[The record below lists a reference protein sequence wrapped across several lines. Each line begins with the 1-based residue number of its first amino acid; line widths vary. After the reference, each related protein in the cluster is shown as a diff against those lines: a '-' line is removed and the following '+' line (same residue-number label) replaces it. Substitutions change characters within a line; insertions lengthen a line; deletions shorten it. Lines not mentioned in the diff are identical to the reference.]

1 MMTEV
6 SQMKKIPVVVVAGP
20 TASGKTA
27 LGVEICKH
35 FSGEVV
41 SADSMQIYKGM
52 DIATAKPTKD
62 EMQGIPH
69 HLIDIISPGETFS
82 AAKFKEY
89 AAECIDGIV
98 SRGNLPVIVG
108 GTGLY
113 IDTLVNN
120 ITLTETDTDP
130 SLREAL
136 IKKCERCGAQAML
149 DELAAIDPD
158 YAANLHPNNTKRILR
173 ALELWYSSGVRMSQQ
188 IALSRLNPSPY
199 DVCYIVLDVNNRE
212 FLYDR
217 INKRVDI
224 MLEQGLVNE
233 AAEFISNSGETS
245 SQAIGYKELR
255 PYFNNETSLQ
265 EAVDSLKQSTRRY
278 AKRQLTWFR
287 RNENAKKLYIDAYN
301 SKKELAQAAFKII
314 NDSGIL
320 KEENK

>member
-1 MMTEV
+1 
-6 SQMKKIPVVVVAGP
+6 MKKIPVVVVAGP

-27 LGVEICKH
+27 LGIEICKN
-35 FSGEVV
+35 FSGEVI

-52 DIATAKPTKD
+52 DIATAKPSKE

-82 AAKFKEY
+82 TAKFKEY
-89 AAECIDGIV
+89 AAECIESIV

-130 SLREAL
+130 SLREKL
-136 IKKCERCGAQAML
+136 TQKCERCGAQAML

-158 YAANLHPNNTKRILR
+158 YAVNLHPNNVKRILR

-188 IALSRLNPSPY
+188 IALSRLTPSPY
-199 DVCYIVLDVNNRE
+199 NVCYLVLDVQNRE

-217 INKRVDI
+217 INKRVDL
-224 MLEQGLVNE
+224 MLSQGLIDE
-233 AAEFISNSGETS
+233 AAEFISNCGETS

-255 PYFNNETSLQ
+255 PYFDNEKTLQ
-265 EAVDSLKQSTRRY
+265 EAVDDLKQSTRRY

-287 RNENAKKLYIDAYN
+287 RNESAKRLYIDTYN
-301 SKKELAQAAFKII
+301 SKEELAQAAFKSIH
-314 NDSGIL
+314 DSGIL

>member
-1 MMTEV
+1 
-6 SQMKKIPVVVVAGP
+6 MKKIPVVVVAGP

-27 LGVEICKH
+27 LGIEICKN
-35 FSGEVV
+35 FSGEVI

-52 DIATAKPTKD
+52 DIATAKPSKE
-62 EMQGIPH
+62 EMHGIPH

-82 AAKFKEY
+82 TAKFKEY
-89 AAECIDGIV
+89 AAECIENIV

-130 SLREAL
+130 SLRESLA
-136 IKKCERCGAQAML
+136 KKCEQCGAQAML

-173 ALELWYSSGVRMSQQ
+173 ALELWYSSGVKMSQQ
-188 IALSRLNPSPY
+188 IALSRLTPSPY
-199 DVCYIVLDVNNRE
+199 NVCYLVLDVQNRD

-217 INKRVDI
+217 INKRVDL
-224 MLEQGLVNE
+224 MLSQGLIDE
-233 AAEFISNSGETS
+233 AAEFISNCGETS

-255 PYFNNETSLQ
+255 PYFDNEKTLQ
-265 EAVDSLKQSTRRY
+265 EAIDDLKQSTRRY

-287 RNENAKKLYIDAYN
+287 RNESAKRLYIDTYN
-301 SKKELAQAAFKII
+301 SKEELAQAAFKSIH
-314 NDSGIL
+314 DSGIL

>member
-1 MMTEV
+1 
-6 SQMKKIPVVVVAGP
+6 MKKIPVVVVAGP

-27 LGVEICKH
+27 LGIEICKK

-52 DIATAKPTKD
+52 DIATAKPSKE

-69 HLIDIISPGETFS
+69 HMIDIISPGGTFS

-120 ITLTETDTDP
+120 ITFTESDTDP
-130 SLREAL
+130 ALRESL
-136 IKKCERCGAQAML
+136 SQKCKQIGAQAML
-149 DELAAIDPD
+149 CELSAIDPD
-158 YAANLHPNNTKRILR
+158 YAEGLHPNNVKRILR
-173 ALELWYSSGVRMSQQ
+173 ALELWYSSGVKMSQQ
-188 IALSRLNPSPY
+188 IALSRLTPSPY
-199 DVCYIVLDVNNRE
+199 DVCYIVLDVQNRE
-212 FLYDR
+212 YLYDR

-224 MLEQGLVNE
+224 MLGQGLIDE
-233 AAEFISNSGETS
+233 AAEFIKNIGETS

-255 PYFNNETSLQ
+255 PYFNNEKTLQ
-265 EAVDSLKQSTRRY
+265 EAVDDLKQSTRRY

-287 RNENAKKLYIDAYN
+287 RNESAKRLYIDLYN
-301 SKKELAQAAFKII
+301 SKEELAQAAFKII

-320 KEENK
+320 KEDKI